1 MTGKNYLK
9 LVFYLIISLIGY
21 FTGLYLGYKKIINY
35 FTDKKEPK
43 HSIDKCYTYKKKHIP
58 CID

>member
-1 MTGKNYLK
+1 MIGKNYLK

-21 FTGLYLGYKKIINY
+21 FAGLYLGYKKVINY
-35 FTDKKEPK
+35 LTDKKDPK
-43 HSIDKCYTYKKKHIP
+43 HSIDKCYTYKKTPKA